1 MEVQL
6 ISSNFIPFLHQSHIM
21 KKTVVL
27 FLMLSFVL
35 GVSAQKKNQIKAYLD
50 YKTFYEPSIGNY
62 VEIQLQFVGH
72 SIQYKGAQNGSLQ
85 GEVAIQLRLMRN
97 DSLIVSDAYRLESPI
112 MRDSIVE
119 DFYDIKRF
127 AVQPGAYELG
137 ISIQDMNGNGKA
149 MEGKQYFEIKNLGD
163 KPALSAIQ
171 VSERM
176 VKTDSMTP
184 FSKSGYEMIPRI
196 SNYFSAEANA
206 LPIYLEMYNFE
217 VDKTYGLKQT
227 IIDVKTKE
235 ELEMFTRFSKQEV
248 DGVQPLIRV
257 LDLTEVPSGSYQLE
271 FSLISRD
278 QKTIASSSYFFERTN
293 NLAVDVSS
301 DNVILDPAFQA
312 SITEDSLAFYIESLI
327 PIAGPAEVKNIIR
340 ILKTK
345 NTDSYRKY
353 IQAFWVAS
361 SGVQKPYDAW
371 LNYKKQVLMVQK
383 FYASNFMDGFETDR
397 GRVFLQYGPPNT
409 ITVRETSPSEYPY
422 EIWVYDRIK
431 MYSNKR
437 FVFYNPDLVNNAY
450 RLLHSDMIGELQN
463 YRWQQQLSKRTSPN
477 KNIDD
482 PNDGNVDSWGGNSRE
497 LYNQH

>member
-1 MEVQL
+1 
-6 ISSNFIPFLHQSHIM
+6 M
-21 KKTVVL
+21 KKIVVL
-27 FLMLSFVL
+27 FIMLSIVL
-35 GVSAQKKNQIKAYLD
+35 GASAQKKKQIKAYLD

-72 SIQYKGAQNGSLQ
+72 TINYKGTKDGTLQ
-85 GEVAIQLRLMRN
+85 GEVAVQFNLLRN
-97 DSLIVSDAYRLESPI
+97 DSVIVSDAYRLQSPF

-127 AVQPGAYELG
+127 AVKPGVYELT
-137 ISIQDMNGNGKA
+137 ISIQDLNMDGKA
-149 MEGKQYFEIKNLGD
+149 MEGKQVLEVKDLSG
-163 KPALSAIQ
+163 KPSLSDIQ

-176 VKTDSMTP
+176 VKTDSVTDLT
-184 FSKSGYEMIPRI
+184 KSGYEMIPRI
-196 SNYFSAEANA
+196 SNYFSADANA
-206 LPIYLEMYNFE
+206 LPIYVEMYNFDK
-217 VDKTYGLKQT
+217 DKTYSLIQKIVNT
-227 IIDVKTKE
+227 KTQE
-235 ELEMFTRFSKQEV
+235 EVESLTRFSKHEI

-257 LDLTEVPSGSYQLE
+257 IDLSEVPSGEYQLE

-278 QKTIASSSYFFERTN
+278 NNTLATTSYFFERTN
-293 NLAVDVSS
+293 NIMAEVASENL
-301 DNVILDPAFQA
+301 ILDPAFQA
-312 SITEDSLAFYIESLI
+312 SITNDSLEFYVKSLI
-327 PIAGPAEVKNIIR
+327 PIAGPSEVKNIIR
-340 ILKTK
+340 ILKMK
-345 NTDSYRKY
+345 NSDANRKY

-361 SGVQKPYDAW
+361 AGVQKPYEVW

-397 GRVFLQYGPPNT
+397 GRVFLQYGPPNN
-409 ITVRETSPSEYPY
+409 ITSRESNPSEYPY

-431 MYSNKR
+431 NYSNKR

-463 YRWQQQLSKRTSPN
+463 YRWQQQLSKRNSPN